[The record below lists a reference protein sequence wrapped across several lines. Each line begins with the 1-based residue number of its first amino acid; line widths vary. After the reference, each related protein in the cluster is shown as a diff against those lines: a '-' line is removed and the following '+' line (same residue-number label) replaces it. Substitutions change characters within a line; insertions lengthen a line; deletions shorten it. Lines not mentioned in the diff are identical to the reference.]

1 MNQELLHKLFDY
13 NDGRL
18 FWKIANSNRIKI
30 DSVAGYTT
38 KHGYR
43 KVYVI
48 DKQLYEHRIIFLMHY
63 GYLPK
68 YIDHIDCNKLNNC
81 IENLRESTHSQN
93 MMNQKIR
100 SNNTTGIKNVCYDNA
115 RNKWKV
121 SICVKNKAINIGRFD
136 SLELAEL
143 VAIEAKDLY
152 HKEFARFN

>member
-1 MNQELLHKLFDY
+1 MNQKLLHNLFQYKEGKLY
-13 NDGRL
+13 
-18 FWKIANSNRIKI
+18 WKIANSNRIKI
-30 DSVAGYTT
+30 GGVAGYTT

-43 KVYVI
+43 KVHVI
-48 DKQLYEHRIIFLMHY
+48 DKQLYEHRIIFFMHY

-81 IENLRESTHSQN
+81 IENLREATHSQN

-100 SNNTTGIKNVCYDNA
+100 SNNNTGIKNVCYDNT

-121 SICVKNKAINIGRFD
+121 SINVKNKTINIGRFNN
-136 SLELAEL
+136 LELAEL

-152 HKEFARFN
+152 HKEFARVN